1 MVAAKQA
8 VIQALMEYIQ
18 RRKQLQVLALFGTV
32 DYAEGFDTK
41 AQRNLSRAPLAAEQQ
56 DCIHA
61 LGELVADGRAVLIGP
76 IRQEL
81 LSGVKTVSQFEAL
94 RASLTAFDDLALSIF
109 TLDLDFVRY
118 QAHLAIRLY
127 AASGQA

>member
-1 MVAAKQA
+1 MVT
-8 VIQALMEYIQ
+8 QALLEYIQ

-41 AQRNLSRAPLAAEQQ
+41 AQRNLSRTPLAAEQQ

-94 RASLTAFDDLALSIF
+94 RESLTAFDNLALSIF

-118 QAHLAIRLY
+118 QAHLPISLN
-127 AASGQA
+127 SDIKSS

>member
-1 MVAAKQA
+1 MKVL
-8 VIQALMEYIQ
+8 VDTS
-18 RRKQLQVLALFGTV
+18 VWSLAL
-32 DYAEGFDTK
+32 
-41 AQRNLSRAPLAAEQQ
+41 RRPSNAPLTAEQSA
-56 DCIHA
+56 CIRA
-61 LGELVADGRAVLIGP
+61 LGELVGDGRAALIGP

-94 RASLTAFDDLALSIF
+94 RESLTAFDNLALSIF